1 MKKLILFIVLA
12 ALMGISCN
20 KVLGKTCWECE
31 VIRMNGT
38 TYKENVC
45 RDDENAPT
53 FTDGNGND
61 LGSFCTKR

>member
-1 MKKLILFIVLA
+1 MLFIVLA